1 MKCKFKKS
9 NGDTCKNISLKSDRF
24 CYWHSKKIPEA
35 EKKMNR
41 SNGGKNK
48 VIKVNS
54 EFEQCE
60 LNSISDV
67 MKLNSV
73 MINGVLNN
81 ELDLRIATGI
91 TYMLN
96 LQIKGIELNT
106 IEKRIDKIEQVNIR
120 IINDSK
126 DLLNA

>member
-9 NGDTCKNISLKSDRF
+9 NGETCKNLCLKSDRF

-73 MINGVLNN
+73 MINRVLNN

-106 IEKRIDKIEQVNIR
+106 IEMRIDKIEQVNVR
-120 IINDSK
+120 IIRDRSELEK
-126 DLLNA
+126 

>member
-1 MKCKFKKS
+1 MNCKFKKS
-9 NGDTCKNISLKSDRF
+9 NGDNCKNLSLKSDKY
-24 CYWHSKKIPEA
+24 CYWHSKKIPED
-35 EKKMNR
+35 EKKLNR

-54 EFEQCE
+54 EFEHYE
-60 LNSISDV
+60 LNNISDV
-67 MKLNSV
+67 IKLNTV
-73 MINGVLNN
+73 MINRVLNN

-106 IEKRIDKIEQVNIR
+106 IEKRIDIIEQVNIR
-120 IINDSK
+120 IINDRK
-126 DLLNA
+126 DLLND